1 MDGMLHQ
8 SLQLLMAAR
17 ERVQPELAQS
27 IVGALSEAQGYL
39 AQAGKQVELVD
50 RAASE
55 AANLVRF
62 STKRH
67 RLSTPTSPSCKV
79 SSVLEEM
86 PRRRLPAP
94 GRPHRTRRPAPLL
107 STAPAIRNGR
117 RR

>member
-55 AANLVRF
+55 AANLV
-62 STKRH
+62 T
-67 RLSTPTSPSCKV
+67 
-79 SSVLEEM
+79 
-86 PRRRLPAP
+86 
-94 GRPHRTRRPAPLL
+94 LL
-107 STAPAIRNGR
+107 YEAAQALDADIAQLQGFLGA
-117 RR
+117 